1 MGGFVAILTDDLYAM
16 FRSVTVWS
24 WLVITALGSAAA
36 VVVAAAFT
44 DTTSFILG
52 WGLTLYLGLGSFV
65 IIVLSAN
72 AASGELGYLGDAI
85 MSRGLTPVQYISAK
99 LLSRL
104 VTVQA
109 MFLLVVPAAALG
121 MLWKGTNDDIQI
133 TGMILGLT
141 YVALFLALL
150 VCLGVMLS
158 SFIPNILL
166 AVALLVIIWYIAMG
180 IYVMFESNGFTPE
193 GVLGELPGILRGS
206 FEMAENWPVM
216 LLMIFLMA
224 VLSGLSILSFHLRDL

>member
-1 MGGFVAILTDDLYAM
+1 MGGFLAILIDDLSAM
-16 FRSVTVWS
+16 SRSVTVWS

-52 WGLTLYLGLGSFV
+52 WGLALYLALGSFV
-65 IIVLSAN
+65 VIVLSAN

-85 MSRGLTPVQYISAK
+85 MSRGLTPVQYITAK

-104 VTVQA
+104 LTVQV
-109 MFLLVVPAAALG
+109 MYLLVVPAAALG
-121 MLWKGTNDDIQI
+121 MLWKGTNDDLQV
-133 TGMILGLT
+133 TGIILGLF
-141 YVALFLALL
+141 YVGLFLALL
-150 VCLGVMLS
+150 VSLGVMLS

-180 IYVMFESNGFTPE
+180 VYVMVASNGFTPE
-193 GVLGELPGILRGS
+193 GVLGDLPGVLRGS
-206 FEMAENWPVM
+206 FVMAENWLAIF
-216 LLMIFLMA
+216 LLIFLM
-224 VLSGLSILSFHLRDL
+224 VVFGGLSILSFHLRDL

>member
-1 MGGFVAILTDDLYAM
+1 MGGFLAILIDDLSAM
-16 FRSVTVWS
+16 SRSVTVWS

-52 WGLTLYLGLGSFV
+52 WGLALYLALGSFV

-85 MSRGLTPVQYISAK
+85 MSRGLTPVQYITAK

-104 VTVQA
+104 LTVQV
-109 MFLLVVPAAALG
+109 MYLLVVPAAALG
-121 MLWKGTNDDIQI
+121 MLWKGTNDDLQV
-133 TGMILGLT
+133 TGIILGLF
-141 YVALFLALL
+141 YVGLFLALL
-150 VCLGVMLS
+150 VSLGVMLS

-166 AVALLVIIWYIAMG
+166 AVALLVIIWYIVMG
-180 IYVMFESNGFTPE
+180 VYVMVASKGFTPE
-193 GVLGELPGILRGS
+193 GVLGDLPGVLRGS
-206 FEMAENWPVM
+206 FVMAENWLAIF
-216 LLMIFLMA
+216 LLIFLMV
-224 VLSGLSILSFHLRDL
+224 VLGGLSILSFHLRDL